1 MLIKTILVPHAV
13 AEACYLSEALMW
25 VAFNRFPLGA
35 PVHES
40 WDDSRRDM
48 DHILYLDPSVDVE
61 DPTDTECVS
70 VGLSPRPAHAT
81 GLAVLPPENLQE
93 ALDSGDLED
102 RIRPNLEQALA
113 ESTAFRE
120 GVARWEGE
128 LSHFLDLHRAR
139 LFMALREGNL
149 VAEGVKLPE
158 KSYEASLGRLGEI
171 GWKGWSARRPVP
183 R

>member
-13 AEACYLSEALMW
+13 AEVCYLSEALMW

-35 PVHES
+35 TVHES
-40 WDDSRRDM
+40 WDNSRRDM
-48 DHILYLDPSVDVE
+48 DQILYLDPSVDVE

-70 VGLSPRPAHAT
+70 VGLSPRPADLT
-81 GLAVLPPENLQE
+81 GLSVWGPEFLKE
-93 ALDSGDLED
+93 TLASSDLEN

-120 GVARWEGE
+120 DVARWDGE

-139 LFMALREGNL
+139 LFMALREGKV
-149 VAEGVKLPE
+149 VAEGIKLPE
-158 KSYEASLGRLGEI
+158 KSGA
-171 GWKGWSARRPVP
+171 
-183 R
+183 